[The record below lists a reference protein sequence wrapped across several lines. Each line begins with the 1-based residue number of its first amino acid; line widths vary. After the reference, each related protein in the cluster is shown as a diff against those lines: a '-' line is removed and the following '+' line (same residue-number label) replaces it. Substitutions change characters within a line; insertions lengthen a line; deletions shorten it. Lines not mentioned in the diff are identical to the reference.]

1 MELQGAIFDMD
12 GTLLDSMFAWDGAP
26 AACLRQV
33 YGREPRE
40 DLMDAIRAMTIEEG
54 GAWISRTYQLSAT
67 GAEVAAAINGVMAEF
82 YRTRV
87 LVKPGAENWLERF
100 RMAGIPMAVATST
113 DRALVDIA
121 LARTGLGRYFSA
133 VFTCTEVGAGKGAPD
148 VYNAA
153 LDHLGTPRGATMV
166 FEDSCF
172 ALRTA
177 KAAGFPAAGV
187 YDASQTDLQDEI
199 RALADLYLPAFDQV
213 APPV

>member
-12 GTLLDSMFAWDGAP
+12 GTLLDSMFAWDEAP
-26 AACLRQV
+26 AVCLRQV

-40 DLMDAIRAMTIEEG
+40 DLLDAIRAMTIEEG
-54 GAWISRTYQLSAT
+54 GAWISETYGLPAS
-67 GAEVAAAINGVMAEF
+67 GVEVAAAINGVMADF

-87 LVKPGAENWLERF
+87 LAKPGAAAWLDRF
-100 RMAGIPMAVATST
+100 RAAHIPMAIATST
-113 DRALVDIA
+113 DRDLVDIA
-121 LARTGLGRYFSA
+121 LARTGFGPYFSA
-133 VFTCTEVGAGKGAPD
+133 VFTCSEVGAGKGEPD

-153 LDHLGTPRGATMV
+153 LAHLGTPRAATMV

-187 YDASQTDLQDEI
+187 FDASQAGLQEEI
-199 RALADLYLPAFDQV
+199 RSLADLYIPAFDQI
-213 APPV
+213 PPVL